1 MADEPKRT
9 EKLSVAIYW
18 PGEGYGHLRPV
29 ETMARAS
36 GVARRLIA
44 DGYGL
49 ASKSAKKNEIHI
61 IRIVREVTVWSDDD
75 PVG

>member
-1 MADEPKRT
+1 
-9 EKLSVAIYW
+9 
-18 PGEGYGHLRPV
+18 
-29 ETMARAS
+29 MARAS